1 MAKKTNYRE
10 VLKDSNFKKLLASN
24 IINRFGDSIDAIA
37 FTWLVYDITKSAS
50 WAAIIYGLNVL
61 PNIFLQPFLG
71 AFVERLDK
79 KRVVVATH
87 IIRTLI
93 ISLFVVM
100 YLNRLVTPYVM
111 VAFTL
116 IITSV
121 ESFNLPASS
130 AFVQSIL
137 KKEQLTHALSLSQ
150 SLSSAMTLVGTAL
163 AGIIIA
169 KLGVH
174 TAMFIDAATFLI
186 AGVLTF
192 TIRLERKKT
201 ECLSLGSEREKKE
214 SYIDLLKGGVKYI
227 LNNKIFVNYLIVAV
241 VVNFLAVPLNA
252 LQAPIA
258 DDLYKLGSEL
268 LSVMGI
274 GGSIGAILGSIFLPK
289 VMEKLSAKAIL
300 VVNGAI
306 VGIGM
311 FILSLGGL
319 LGGAKIPGFLLA
331 GFCFLLMM
339 TAISLLNGSL
349 NVQFMKVTDPD
360 YIARASS
367 VLGASCTAAM
377 PVASFIVSALA
388 LKLPTSVLVG
398 ACGILSVLLFL
409 IVAASKMQFED
420 KALEIKGEELD
431 AA

>member
-1 MAKKTNYRE
+1 MANKTNYKE
-10 VLKDSNFKKLLASN
+10 VLKDNNYKKLLASN
-24 IINRFGDSIDAIA
+24 LINRFGDSIDAIA

-71 AFVERLDK
+71 AYVERLDK
-79 KRVVVATH
+79 KKVVVATH

-93 ISLFVVM
+93 ISLFVIM
-100 YLNRLVTPYVM
+100 YLNSLVTPYVM

-137 KKEQLTHALSLSQ
+137 KKENVTHALSLSE
-150 SLSSAMTLVGTAL
+150 SLSSAMTLLGTAL
-163 AGIIIA
+163 AGVIIA
-169 KLGVH
+169 KFGVQ
-174 TAMFIDAATFLI
+174 TAMFIDAVTFLI
-186 AGVLTF
+186 AGILTF
-192 TIRLERKKT
+192 TIRPERKKPELAAVNET
-201 ECLSLGSEREKKE
+201 DKKE
-214 SYIDLLKGGVKYI
+214 SYIVLLKGGFKYI
-227 LNNKIFVNYLIVAV
+227 INNKIFVNYLIVAV
-241 VVNFLAVPLNA
+241 IVNFLAVPLNA

-274 GGSIGAILGSIFLPK
+274 GGSRGAILGSIILPK

-319 LGGAKIPGFLLA
+319 LKGAKIPGFLLA
-331 GFCFLLMM
+331 VFCFLLMM
-339 TAISLLNGSL
+339 TAISLLKGSL
-349 NVQFMKVTDPD
+349 NVQFMKMTDPD
-360 YIARASS
+360 YMARASS
-367 VLGASCTAAM
+367 VFGASCTAAM
-377 PVASFIVSALA
+377 PVASFIVSAVA
-388 LKLPTSVLVG
+388 LKLSTALLVG
-398 ACGILSVLLFL
+398 ACGLLSVLVFL
-409 IVAASKMQFED
+409 IVAISRMQFED
-420 KALEIKGEELD
+420 KTLEIKGEELD

>member
-87 IIRTLI
+87 ILRTLI
-93 ISLFVVM
+93 ISLFVMM
-100 YLNRLVTPYVM
+100 YLMGSVTPYIM

-116 IITSV
+116 VITSV

-130 AFVQSIL
+130 AFVQSII
-137 KKEQLTHALSLSQ
+137 KKEHLTHALSLSK
-150 SLSSAMTLVGTAL
+150 SLSSAMTLLGTAL
-163 AGIIIA
+163 AGVIIA
-169 KLGVH
+169 KLGVE
-174 TAMFIDAATFLI
+174 TAMFIDAGTFLV
-186 AGVLTF
+186 AAVLTF
-192 TIRLERKKT
+192 SIKAERKQTKISVVNG
-201 ECLSLGSEREKKE
+201 ESKKE
-214 SYIDLLKGGVKYI
+214 SYSDLLKGGFRYI
-227 LNNKIFVNYLIVAV
+227 LSNKIFVNYLLVAV
-241 VVNFLAVPLNA
+241 IINFLAVPLNA

-274 GGSIGAILGSIFLPK
+274 GGSIGAILGSIILPK

-300 VVNGAI
+300 VINGAI
-306 VGIGM
+306 VGVGM

-319 LGGAKIPGFLLA
+319 LNGAKIPGFLLA

-349 NVQFMKVTDPD
+349 NVQFMKMTDPD
-360 YIARASS
+360 YMARASS
-367 VLGASCTAAM
+367 VFGASCTAAM
-377 PVASFIVSALA
+377 PVASFIVSAVA
-388 LKLPTSVLVG
+388 LKLPTSLLLG
-398 ACGILSVLLFL
+398 ACGLLSVLVFL
-409 IVAASKMQFED
+409 IVAVSKMQFED
-420 KALEIKGEELD
+420 KALEIKGEELN

>member
-163 AGIIIA
+163 AGVIIA
-169 KLGVH
+169 KLGVQ
-174 TAMFIDAATFLI
+174 TAMFIDAGTFLI
-186 AGVLTF
+186 AGILTF
-192 TIRLERKKT
+192 TIRQERKKT
-201 ECLSLGSEREKKE
+201 ELAVINETDKKE
-214 SYIDLLKGGVKYI
+214 SYIDLLKGGFKYI
-227 LNNKIFVNYLIVAV
+227 INNKIFVNYLIVAV
-241 VVNFLAVPLNA
+241 IVNFLAVPLNA

-258 DDLYKLGSEL
+258 EDLYKLGSEL

-274 GGSIGAILGSIFLPK
+274 GGSIGAILGSIILPK

-306 VGIGM
+306 VGVGM

-319 LGGAKIPGFLLA
+319 LNGAKIPGFLLA

-349 NVQFMKVTDPD
+349 NVQFMKMTDPD
-360 YIARASS
+360 YMARASS
-367 VLGASCTAAM
+367 VFGASCTAAM
-377 PVASFIVSALA
+377 PVASFIVSAVA
-388 LKLPTSVLVG
+388 LKLSTALLVG
-398 ACGILSVLLFL
+398 ACGLLSVLVFL
-409 IVAASKMQFED
+409 IVAVSKMQFED

>member
-10 VLKDSNFKKLLASN
+10 VLKDNNFKKLLASN
-24 IINRFGDSIDAIA
+24 LINRFGDSIDSIA

-87 IIRTLI
+87 VLRTLI

-100 YLNRLVTPYVM
+100 YISGLVTPAIM

-137 KKEQLTHALSLSQ
+137 KKEHVTHAMSLSQ
-150 SLSSAMTLVGTAL
+150 SLSSAMSLLGTAF
-163 AGIIIA
+163 AGVIIA
-169 KLGVH
+169 KLGVQ
-174 TAMFIDAATFLI
+174 TAMFIDAGTFLI
-186 AGVLTF
+186 AGILTL
-192 TIRLERKKT
+192 TIRQERKKPELAVINET
-201 ECLSLGSEREKKE
+201 DKKE
-214 SYIDLLKGGVKYI
+214 SYIDLLKGGFKYI
-227 LNNKIFVNYLIVAV
+227 INNKIFVNYLIVAV
-241 VVNFLAVPLNA
+241 IVNFLAVPLNA

-258 DDLYKLGSEL
+258 EDLYKLGSEL

-274 GGSIGAILGSIFLPK
+274 GASIGAILGSIILPK

-306 VGIGM
+306 VGVGM

-319 LGGAKIPGFLLA
+319 LNGAKIPGFLLA

-349 NVQFMKVTDPD
+349 NVQFMKMTDPD
-360 YIARASS
+360 YMARASS
-367 VLGASCTAAM
+367 VFGASCTAAM
-377 PVASFIVSALA
+377 PVASFIVSAVA
-388 LKLPTSVLVG
+388 LKLSTSLLVG
-398 ACGILSVLLFL
+398 ACGLLSVLVFL

>member
-1 MAKKTNYRE
+1 MANKTNYRE
-10 VLKDSNFKKLLASN
+10 VLKDNNYKKLLASN
-24 IINRFGDSIDAIA
+24 LVNRFGDSIDAIA

-50 WAAIIYGLNVL
+50 WAAIIFGLNVL

-93 ISLFVVM
+93 ISLFVIM
-100 YLNRLVTPYVM
+100 YLNSLVTPYIM

-137 KKEQLTHALSLSQ
+137 KKENVTRALSLSQ
-150 SLSSAMTLVGTAL
+150 SLSSAMTLLGTAL
-163 AGIIIA
+163 AGVIIA
-169 KLGVH
+169 KFGVQ

-186 AGVLTF
+186 AGILTF
-192 TIRLERKKT
+192 TIRLERKKPELAVVNET
-201 ECLSLGSEREKKE
+201 DKKE
-214 SYIDLLKGGVKYI
+214 SYIDLLKGGFKYI
-227 LNNKIFVNYLIVAV
+227 INNKIFVNYLLVAV
-241 VVNFLAVPLNA
+241 IVNFLAVPLNA

-258 DDLYKLGSEL
+258 EDLYKLGSEL

-274 GGSIGAILGSIFLPK
+274 GGSIGAILGSIILPK

-300 VVNGAI
+300 VVNGAL
-306 VGIGM
+306 VGVCM
-311 FILSLGGL
+311 FILSLGGFL
-319 LGGAKIPGFLLA
+319 NGAKIPGFLLA

-349 NVQFMKVTDPD
+349 NVQFMKMTDPD
-360 YIARASS
+360 YMARASS
-367 VLGASCTAAM
+367 VFGASCTAAM
-377 PVASFIVSALA
+377 PVASFIVSAVA
-388 LKLPTSVLVG
+388 LKLSTALLVG
-398 ACGILSVLLFL
+398 ACGLLSVLVFL
-409 IVAASKMQFED
+409 IVAISRMQFED
-420 KALEIKGEELD
+420 KSLEIKGEELD

>member
-10 VLKDSNFKKLLASN
+10 VLKDNNFKKLLASN
-24 IINRFGDSIDAIA
+24 LINRFGDSIDSIA

-50 WAAIIYGLNVL
+50 WAAIIFGMNVL

-71 AFVERLDK
+71 AFVEKLDK

-87 IIRTLI
+87 ILRTLI

-100 YLNRLVTPYVM
+100 YLNGLVTPYIM

-137 KKEQLTHALSLSQ
+137 KKEHVTHAMSLSQ
-150 SLSSAMTLVGTAL
+150 SLSSAMSLLGTAF
-163 AGIIIA
+163 AGVIIA
-169 KLGVH
+169 KLGVQS
-174 TAMFIDAATFLI
+174 AMFIDAGTFLI
-186 AGVLTF
+186 AALLTWL
-192 TIRLERKKT
+192 IRLEKK
-201 ECLSLGSEREKKE
+201 ENAVESPIKEKKE
-214 SYIDLLKGGVKYI
+214 SYFDLLKGGFKYI
-227 LNNKIFVNYLIVAV
+227 SKNKIIMNYLLVAV
-241 VVNFLAVPLNA
+241 IVNFLLVPLNA

-258 DDLYKLGSEL
+258 DDCYKLGSEL

-274 GGSIGAILGSIFLPK
+274 GASLGAILGSIMLPK

-300 VVNGAI
+300 VINGAI
-306 VGIGM
+306 VGVGM
-311 FILSLGGL
+311 FVLSMGWL
-319 LGGAKIPGFLLA
+319 LNGAKIPGYLMA
-331 GFCFLLMM
+331 GGCFFVMI
-339 TAISLLNGSL
+339 AAVSLLNGSL
-349 NVQFMKVTDPD
+349 SVHFMKMTDPS
-360 YIARASS
+360 YMARASS

-377 PVASFIVSALA
+377 PIASFIISALA
-388 LKLPTSVLVG
+388 LKLPTSVLVAISG
-398 ACGILSVLLFL
+398 TLSVALFL
-409 IVAASKMQFED
+409 IVGMSKMKFED
-420 KALEIKGEELD
+420 KSLEIEGEVAD